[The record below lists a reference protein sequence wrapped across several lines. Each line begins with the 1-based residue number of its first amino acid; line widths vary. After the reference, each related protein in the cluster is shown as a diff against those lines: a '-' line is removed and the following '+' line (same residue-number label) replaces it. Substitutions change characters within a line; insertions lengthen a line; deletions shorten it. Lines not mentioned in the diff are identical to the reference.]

1 MGTLKVIMVAYQRI
15 VPLRIAVDS
24 FLNQTDDRWE
34 LHVIHDGPAP
44 HVIWDFMSRRNKI
57 HFSETSAVNGKWGHP
72 NRRSML
78 ERIEADAS
86 DYILITNDDNYYI
99 PTYVKLIQQHMK
111 PGVGMIYYNTLHSYF
126 NYTVHTSQLKVGRI
140 DMGAFVVRADVAKAV
155 GFKHDKEVADGMYCE
170 ECAAYCTDHGLL
182 MTYIP
187 GIVPF
192 IHN

>member
-1 MGTLKVIMVAYQRI
+1 MGIVKVIMVAYQRI

-44 HVIWDFMSRRNKI
+44 GEITDCMITRQRVHFMATDVV
-57 HFSETSAVNGKWGHP
+57 HGKWGHP

-99 PTYVKLIQQHMK
+99 PKYVELIQQHMK

>member
-1 MGTLKVIMVAYQRI
+1 MIKVIMVAYQRI

-24 FLNQTDDRWE
+24 FLNQSDDRWE
-34 LHVIHDGPAP
+34 LYVIHDGQAP
-44 HVIWDFMSRRNKI
+44 EVITEYMSRRTRI
-57 HFSETSAVNGKWGHP
+57 QFSQTAVVNGKWGHP

-78 ERIEADAS
+78 EKIEAEAS

-99 PTYVKLIQQHMK
+99 PGYVKLIQQHMN

-170 ECAAYCTDHGLL
+170 ECAAYCVAHGLL
-182 MTYIP
+182 TTYIP

>member
-1 MGTLKVIMVAYQRI
+1 MIKVIMVAYQRI

-24 FLNQTDDRWE
+24 FLNQSDDRWE
-34 LHVIHDGPAP
+34 LYVIHDGQAP
-44 HVIWDFMSRRNKI
+44 EVITEYMSRRTRI
-57 HFSETSAVNGKWGHP
+57 QFSQTAVVNGKWGHP

-78 ERIEADAS
+78 EKIEAEAS

-99 PTYVKLIQQHMK
+99 PGYVKLIQQHMN

-155 GFKHDKEVADGMYCE
+155 GFKHDKEIADGMYCE
-170 ECAAYCTDHGLL
+170 DCASYCTAHGLQ
-182 MTYIP
+182 MVYIP

>member
-1 MGTLKVIMVAYQRI
+1 MGIVKVIMVAYQRI

-34 LHVIHDGPAP
+34 LHVIHDGPVPQA
-44 HVIWDFMSRRNKI
+44 IYDLISRRNRV
-57 HFSETSAVNGKWGHP
+57 HFRETSAVNGKWGHP

-99 PTYVKLIQQHMK
+99 PGYVELIQQHMK

-126 NYTVHTSQLKVGRI
+126 NYTVHTSQPKVGRI

-155 GFKHDKEVADGMYCE
+155 GFRHDVEVADGMYCE
-170 ECAAYCTDHGLL
+170 ECASYCMAHGLQ
-182 MTYIP
+182 MVYIQ

>member
-1 MGTLKVIMVAYQRI
+1 MIKVIMVAYQRI

-24 FLNQTDDRWE
+24 FLNQSDDRWE
-34 LHVIHDGPAP
+34 LYVIHDGQAP
-44 HVIWDFMSRRNKI
+44 EVITEYMSRRTRI
-57 HFSETSAVNGKWGHP
+57 QFSQTAVVNGKWGHP

-78 ERIEADAS
+78 EKIEAEAS

-99 PTYVKLIQQHMK
+99 PGYVKLIQQHMK

-126 NYTVHTSQLKVGRI
+126 NYTVHTSQLRVGRI

-155 GFKHDKEVADGMYCE
+155 GFRHDVEVADGMYCE

>member
-1 MGTLKVIMVAYQRI
+1 MGMIKVIMVAYQRI

-24 FLNQTDDRWE
+24 FLNQSDDRWE
-34 LHVIHDGPAP
+34 LYVIHDGQAP
-44 HVIWDFMSRRNKI
+44 EVITEYMSRRTRI
-57 HFSETSAVNGKWGHP
+57 QFSQTAVVNGKWGHP

-78 ERIEADAS
+78 EKIEAEAS

-99 PTYVKLIQQHMK
+99 PGYVKLIQQHMN

-155 GFKHDKEVADGMYCE
+155 GFKHDKEIADGMYCE
-170 ECAAYCTDHGLL
+170 DCASYCTAHGLQ
-182 MTYIP
+182 MVYIP

>member
-1 MGTLKVIMVAYQRI
+1 MGMIKVIMVAYQRI

-24 FLNQTDDRWE
+24 FLNQSDDRWE
-34 LHVIHDGPAP
+34 LYVIHDGQAP
-44 HVIWDFMSRRNKI
+44 EVITEYMSRRTRI
-57 HFSETSAVNGKWGHP
+57 QFSQTAVVNGKWGHP

-78 ERIEADAS
+78 EKIEAEAS

-99 PTYVKLIQQHMK
+99 PEYVKLIQQHMN

-155 GFKHDKEVADGMYCE
+155 GFKHDKEIADGMYCE
-170 ECAAYCTDHGLL
+170 DCASYCTAHGLQ
-182 MTYIP
+182 MVYIP